1 MSYNKSE
8 KRGSTTENL
17 SDFRALKKDHKIT
30 GHLITYLIFTGLVI
44 VICAFYSNKEDQNF
58 SKILFVLFMT
68 PLLYFFINNW
78 FRKLKGKLLYNES
91 SIHYEGYTYNFIP
104 WKVNVD
110 ISFEDI
116 ATARVTEE
124 RYPLNPINPIYLI
137 IKKHDNTELKLNA
150 TYFKK
155 QDVTEFVYLHL
166 LEKLQQIPCSTENS
180 TTPTKLKVNLFQHTE
195 NVIVF
200 IISAIFLFLTLL
212 LISRGIALGL
222 FTGILF
228 LLLISIIPLL
238 RIIYINIRGKFSH
251 TDTELHYEGY
261 SFSMFPEKIECNI
274 PFAGIKEVQIWTD
287 IVDGGNGPDSLRDK
301 LLIRNYDNTET
312 LMNICY
318 FINDEVFEVIYR
330 NMLKHSMKNPFYLPQ
345 RYKICISKIKKQE
358 SDYFEIIHNNKYVP
372 AKNDKM
378 TLSVKTGD
386 ILVLR
391 CNKTIQMFRL
401 YDTSITAYNIEE
413 KTKKSWF

>member
-8 KRGSTTENL
+8 KCVSTTENL
-17 SDFRALKKDHKIT
+17 SNFRALKKDHKIT

-68 PLLYFFINNW
+68 PLLYFFISNW

-124 RYPLNPINPIYLI
+124 RYSLNPHNPIYLI

-150 TYFKK
+150 TYFKR
-155 QDVTEFVYLHL
+155 QDVTEFAYLHL
-166 LEKLQQIPCSTENS
+166 LKKLQQHPSSIDNT
-180 TTPTKLKVNLFQHTE
+180 TTPTTLKINVFKHVE
-195 NVIVF
+195 NIFVL
-200 IISAIFLFLTLL
+200 IISAILLFVTLL
-212 LISRGIALGL
+212 LISVGIAFGL

-228 LLLISIIPLL
+228 LLVSIIPLL
-238 RIIYINIRGKFSH
+238 RTIYINIRGKFSH

-261 SFSMFPEKIECNI
+261 SFSMFPEKIECDI
-274 PFAGIKEVQIWTD
+274 PFAEIKEVQIWTD
-287 IVDGGNGPDSLRDK
+287 IVDGGSGPDYCRDK
-301 LLIRNYDNTET
+301 LLIKTYDNTET
-312 LMNICY
+312 LLNICY
-318 FINDEVFEVIYR
+318 FNNDDIYEIIYR
-330 NMLKHSMKNPFYLPQ
+330 NMLKHSMTNPIVHPKQYEV
-345 RYKICISKIKKQE
+345 CISKIKKLKT
-358 SDYFEIIHNNKYVP
+358 DYFEVFHNNKYISTDE
-372 AKNDKM
+372 DKF

-386 ILVLR
+386 ILVLK

>member
-8 KRGSTTENL
+8 KRVSTTENL

-30 GHLITYLIFTGLVI
+30 GHLITYLFFTGLVI

-68 PLLYFFINNW
+68 PLLYFFISNW

-124 RYPLNPINPIYLI
+124 RYSLNPHNPIYLI
-137 IKKHDNTELKLNA
+137 IKKHDNTKLKLNA

-155 QDVTEFVYLHL
+155 QDVAEFVHLHL
-166 LEKLQQIPCSTENS
+166 LKKLQQHPSSTESS
-180 TTPTKLKVNLFQHTE
+180 TTPTAIKINKFKNNENIYFFILTGVLLFIT
-195 NVIVF
+195 
-200 IISAIFLFLTLL
+200 LFLM
-212 LISRGIALGL
+212 SGNFAFGL
-222 FTGILF
+222 FTGVLF
-228 LLLISIIPLL
+228 LLISIFPLL
-238 RIIYINIRGKFSH
+238 RIIYINIKGKFSH

-261 SFSMFPEKIECNI
+261 SFSMFPEKIECDI
-274 PFAGIKEVQIWTD
+274 PFEKIAEAQIWTD
-287 IVDGGNGPDSLRDK
+287 LSAGGSVNYYYDK
-301 LLIRNYDNTET
+301 LLIKTYDNTET
-312 LMNICY
+312 LLNICY
-318 FINDEVFEVIYR
+318 FNNDEVFEIIYQ
-330 NMLKHSMKNPFYLPQ
+330 NMLKHSMTNPIVHPKQYEV
-345 RYKICISKIKKQE
+345 CISKIKKQK
-358 SDYFEIIHNNKYVP
+358 SDYFEVFHNNKYISTDE
-372 AKNDKM
+372 DKF

-391 CNKTIQMFRL
+391 CNRTIQMFRL

>member
-8 KRGSTTENL
+8 KRVSSTENL

-44 VICAFYSNKEDQNF
+44 VICAFYSNKEDQTF

-68 PLLYFFINNW
+68 PLLYFFISNW

-124 RYPLNPINPIYLI
+124 RYSLNPINPIYLI

-166 LEKLQQIPCSTENS
+166 LKKLQQHPSSIDNT
-180 TTPTKLKVNLFQHTE
+180 TTPTTLKINFFKHVE
-195 NVIVF
+195 NIFVL
-200 IISAIFLFLTLL
+200 IISAILLFVTLL
-212 LISRGIALGL
+212 LISVSIALGL

-228 LLLISIIPLL
+228 LLISIIPLL
-238 RIIYINIRGKFSH
+238 RILYVNIKGKFSA
-251 TDTELHYEGY
+251 TDIKLHYEGY
-261 SFSMFPEKIECNI
+261 SFSMFPEKIECDI
-274 PFAGIKEVQIWTD
+274 PFEKIAEAQIWTD
-287 IVDGGNGPDSLRDK
+287 LSAGGSVTYYYDK
-301 LLIRNYDNTET
+301 LLIKTYDNTET
-312 LMNICY
+312 LLNICY
-318 FINDEVFEVIYR
+318 FNNDEVFEVIYQ
-330 NMLKHSMKNPFYLPQ
+330 NMLKHSMTSPIVHPEQYEV
-345 RYKICISKIKKQE
+345 CISKIKKLKT
-358 SDYFEIIHNNKYVP
+358 DYFEVFHNNKYISTDE
-372 AKNDKM
+372 DKF

>member
-30 GHLITYLIFTGLVI
+30 DHLITYLIFTGLVI
-44 VICAFYSNKEDQNF
+44 VICAFYSNKEDQTF

-68 PLLYFFINNW
+68 PLLYFFISNW

-124 RYPLNPINPIYLI
+124 RYSLNPINPIYLI

-200 IISAIFLFLTLL
+200 ITTGVVLLVTLL
-212 LISRGIALGL
+212 KFRLGL
-222 FTGILF
+222 ILGIILSF
-228 LLLISIIPLL
+228 FIIPLL
-238 RIIYINIRGKFSH
+238 LRILYVNIKGKFSA
-251 TDTELHYEGY
+251 TDIKLHYEGY
-261 SFSMFPEKIECNI
+261 SFSLFPKKINCDI
-274 PFAGIKEVQIWTD
+274 LFAGIKEVQIWTD

-345 RYKICISKIKKQE
+345 RYKICISKIKKQK
-358 SDYFEIIHNNKYVP
+358 SDYFEIFHNYKYVP

-391 CNKTIQMFRL
+391 CNRTIQIFRL
-401 YDTSITAYNIEE
+401 HNTSITTYNMED
-413 KTKKSWF
+413 KTKKSWY

>member
-8 KRGSTTENL
+8 KRVSTTENL

-30 GHLITYLIFTGLVI
+30 GHLITYLFFTGLVI

-68 PLLYFFINNW
+68 PLLYFFISNW

-124 RYPLNPINPIYLI
+124 IYSLNPHNPIYLI

-195 NVIVF
+195 NVIVL

-261 SFSMFPEKIECNI
+261 SFSMFPEKIECDI
-274 PFAGIKEVQIWTD
+274 PFEKIAEAQIWTD
-287 IVDGGNGPDSLRDK
+287 LSAGGSVTYYYDK
-301 LLIRNYDNTET
+301 LLIKTYDNTET
-312 LMNICY
+312 LLNICY
-318 FINDEVFEVIYR
+318 FNNDEVFEVIYQ
-330 NMLKHSMKNPFYLPQ
+330 NMLKHSMTNPIVHPKQYEV
-345 RYKICISKIKKQE
+345 CISKIKKLKT
-358 SDYFEIIHNNKYVP
+358 DYFEVFHNNKYISTDE
-372 AKNDKM
+372 DKF

-401 YDTSITAYNIEE
+401 HDTSITAYNIEE

>member
-44 VICAFYSNKEDQNF
+44 VICAFYSNKEDQTF

-68 PLLYFFINNW
+68 PLLYFFISNW

-124 RYPLNPINPIYLI
+124 RYSLNPINPIYLI

-200 IISAIFLFLTLL
+200 ITTGVVLLVTLL
-212 LISRGIALGL
+212 KFRLGL
-222 FTGILF
+222 ILGIILSF
-228 LLLISIIPLL
+228 FIIPLL
-238 RIIYINIRGKFSH
+238 LRILYVNIKGIFSA
-251 TDTELHYEGY
+251 TDIKLHYEGY
-261 SFSMFPEKIECNI
+261 SFSLFPKKINCDI
-274 PFAGIKEVQIWTD
+274 LFAGIKEVQIWTD

-330 NMLKHSMKNPFYLPQ
+330 NMLKHSMKNPFYLPK

-391 CNKTIQMFRL
+391 CNRTIQIFRL
-401 YDTSITAYNIEE
+401 HNTSITTYNMED
-413 KTKKSWF
+413 KTKKSWY

>member
-8 KRGSTTENL
+8 KRVSSTENI

-68 PLLYFFINNW
+68 PLLYFFISNW

-124 RYPLNPINPIYLI
+124 RYSLNPINPIYLI
-137 IKKHDNTELKLNA
+137 IKKYDNTELKLNA

-155 QDVTEFVYLHL
+155 QDVAEFVYLHL
-166 LEKLQQIPCSTENS
+166 LKKLQQHPSSIDNT
-180 TTPTKLKVNLFQHTE
+180 TTPTTLKINFFKHVE
-195 NVIVF
+195 NIFVL
-200 IISAIFLFLTLL
+200 IISAILLFVTLL
-212 LISRGIALGL
+212 LISVSIALGL

-228 LLLISIIPLL
+228 LLISIIPLL
-238 RIIYINIRGKFSH
+238 RILYVNIKGKFSA
-251 TDTELHYEGY
+251 TDIKLHYEGY
-261 SFSMFPEKIECNI
+261 SFSMFPEKIECDI
-274 PFAGIKEVQIWTD
+274 PFE
-287 IVDGGNGPDSLRDK
+287 K
-301 LLIRNYDNTET
+301 LLKHKYGQIYLQEEASPIT
-312 LMNICY
+312 M
-318 FINDEVFEVIYR
+318 INF
-330 NMLKHSMKNPFYLPQ
+330 LSKLTTTQ
-345 RYKICISKIKKQE
+345 RPS
-358 SDYFEIIHNNKYVP
+358 
-372 AKNDKM
+372 
-378 TLSVKTGD
+378 
-386 ILVLR
+386 
-391 CNKTIQMFRL
+391 
-401 YDTSITAYNIEE
+401 
-413 KTKKSWF
+413 

>member
-8 KRGSTTENL
+8 KRVSTTENL

-68 PLLYFFINNW
+68 PLLYFFISNW

-124 RYPLNPINPIYLI
+124 RYSLNPINPIYLI

-200 IISAIFLFLTLL
+200 ITTGVVLLVTLL
-212 LISRGIALGL
+212 KFRLGL
-222 FTGILF
+222 ILGIILSF
-228 LLLISIIPLL
+228 FIIPLL
-238 RIIYINIRGKFSH
+238 LRTIYINIRGKFSH

-261 SFSMFPEKIECNI
+261 SFSMFPEKIECDI
-274 PFAGIKEVQIWTD
+274 PFEKIAEAQIWTD
-287 IVDGGNGPDSLRDK
+287 LSAGGSVTYYYDK
-301 LLIRNYDNTET
+301 LLIKTYDNTET
-312 LMNICY
+312 LLNICY
-318 FINDEVFEVIYR
+318 FNNDEVFEVIYQ
-330 NMLKHSMKNPFYLPQ
+330 NMLKHRMTSPIVHPKQYEV
-345 RYKICISKIKKQE
+345 CISKIKKLKT
-358 SDYFEIIHNNKYVP
+358 DYFEVFHNNKLLLS
-372 AKNDKM
+372 AKHNNALPTISKRVVGSLFILDKPP
-378 TLSVKTGD
+378 L
-386 ILVLR
+386 LV
-391 CNKTIQMFRL
+391 
-401 YDTSITAYNIEE
+401 
-413 KTKKSWF
+413 

>member
-8 KRGSTTENL
+8 KRVSTTENL

-68 PLLYFFINNW
+68 PLLYFFISNW

-124 RYPLNPINPIYLI
+124 RYSLNPINPIYLI

-155 QDVTEFVYLHL
+155 QDVAEFVYLHL
-166 LEKLQQIPCSTENS
+166 LKKLQQHPSSIDNT
-180 TTPTKLKVNLFQHTE
+180 TTPTTLKINFFKHVE
-195 NVIVF
+195 NIFVL
-200 IISAIFLFLTLL
+200 IISAILLFVTLL
-212 LISRGIALGL
+212 LISVSIALGL

-228 LLLISIIPLL
+228 LLISIIPLL
-238 RIIYINIRGKFSH
+238 RILYVNIKGKFSA
-251 TDTELHYEGY
+251 TDIKLHYEGY
-261 SFSMFPEKIECNI
+261 SFSMFPEKIECDI
-274 PFAGIKEVQIWTD
+274 PFEKIAEAQIWTD
-287 IVDGGNGPDSLRDK
+287 LSAGGSVTYYYDK
-301 LLIRNYDNTET
+301 LLIKTYDNTET
-312 LMNICY
+312 LLNICY
-318 FINDEVFEVIYR
+318 FNNDEVFEVIYQ
-330 NMLKHSMKNPFYLPQ
+330 NMLKHSMTNPIVHPKQYEV
-345 RYKICISKIKKQE
+345 CISKIKKLKT
-358 SDYFEIIHNNKYVP
+358 DYFEVFHNNKYISTDE
-372 AKNDKM
+372 DKF

-401 YDTSITAYNIEE
+401 HDTSITAYNIEE

>member
-8 KRGSTTENL
+8 KRVSTTENL

-68 PLLYFFINNW
+68 PLLYFFISNW

-124 RYPLNPINPIYLI
+124 RYSLNPINPIYLI

-155 QDVTEFVYLHL
+155 QDVAEFVYLHL
-166 LEKLQQIPCSTENS
+166 LKKLQQHPSSIDNT
-180 TTPTKLKVNLFQHTE
+180 TTPTTLKINFFKHVE
-195 NVIVF
+195 NIFVL
-200 IISAIFLFLTLL
+200 IISAILLFVTLL
-212 LISRGIALGL
+212 LISVSIALGL

-228 LLLISIIPLL
+228 LLISIIPLL
-238 RIIYINIRGKFSH
+238 RILYVNIKGKFSA
-251 TDTELHYEGY
+251 TDIKLHYEGY
-261 SFSMFPEKIECNI
+261 SFSMFPEKIECDI
-274 PFAGIKEVQIWTD
+274 PFEKIAEAQIWTD
-287 IVDGGNGPDSLRDK
+287 LSAGGSVTYYYDK
-301 LLIRNYDNTET
+301 LLIKTYDNTET
-312 LMNICY
+312 LLNICY
-318 FINDEVFEVIYR
+318 FNNDEVFEVIYQ
-330 NMLKHSMKNPFYLPQ
+330 NMLKHSMTSPIVHPEQYEV
-345 RYKICISKIKKQE
+345 CISKIKKLKT
-358 SDYFEIIHNNKYVP
+358 DYFEVFHNNKYISTDE
-372 AKNDKM
+372 DKF

-401 YDTSITAYNIEE
+401 HDTSITAYNIEE

>member
-8 KRGSTTENL
+8 KRVSTTENL

-30 GHLITYLIFTGLVI
+30 GHIITYLIFTGLVI

-68 PLLYFFINNW
+68 PLLYFFISNW

-124 RYPLNPINPIYLI
+124 RYSLNPINPIYLI

-155 QDVTEFVYLHL
+155 QDVAEFVYLHL
-166 LEKLQQIPCSTENS
+166 LKKLQQHPSSIDNT
-180 TTPTKLKVNLFQHTE
+180 TTPTTLKINFFKHVE
-195 NVIVF
+195 NIFVL
-200 IISAIFLFLTLL
+200 IISAILLFVTLL
-212 LISRGIALGL
+212 LISVSIALGL

-228 LLLISIIPLL
+228 LLISIIPLL
-238 RIIYINIRGKFSH
+238 RILYVNIKGKFSA
-251 TDTELHYEGY
+251 TDIKLHYEGY
-261 SFSMFPEKIECNI
+261 SFSMFPEKIECDI
-274 PFAGIKEVQIWTD
+274 PFEKIAEAQIWTD
-287 IVDGGNGPDSLRDK
+287 LSAGGSVTYYYDK
-301 LLIRNYDNTET
+301 LLIKTYDNTET
-312 LMNICY
+312 LLNICY
-318 FINDEVFEVIYR
+318 FNNDEVFEVIYQ
-330 NMLKHSMKNPFYLPQ
+330 NMLKHSMTNPIVHPKQYEV
-345 RYKICISKIKKQE
+345 CISKIKKLKT
-358 SDYFEIIHNNKYVP
+358 DYFEVFHNNKYISTDE
-372 AKNDKM
+372 DKF

-401 YDTSITAYNIEE
+401 HDTSITAYNIEE

>member
-8 KRGSTTENL
+8 KRVSTTENL

-44 VICAFYSNKEDQNF
+44 VICAFYSNKEDQTF

-68 PLLYFFINNW
+68 PLLYFFISNW

-180 TTPTKLKVNLFQHTE
+180 TTPTKLKVNIFQHTE

-200 IISAIFLFLTLL
+200 IISAIFLFLTLF

-261 SFSMFPEKIECNI
+261 SFSMFPEKIECDI
-274 PFAGIKEVQIWTD
+274 PFAGIKELQIWTD

-358 SDYFEIIHNNKYVP
+358 SDYFEVFHNNKYISTDE
-372 AKNDKM
+372 DKF

>member
-8 KRGSTTENL
+8 KRVSTTENL

-44 VICAFYSNKEDQNF
+44 VICAFYSDKEDQTF

-68 PLLYFFINNW
+68 PLLYFFISNW

-261 SFSMFPEKIECNI
+261 SFSLFPKKINCDI
-274 PFAGIKEVQIWTD
+274 LFAGIKEVQIWTD

>member
-8 KRGSTTENL
+8 KRVSTTENL

-30 GHLITYLIFTGLVI
+30 GHLITYLISTGLVI

-68 PLLYFFINNW
+68 PLLYFFISNW

-124 RYPLNPINPIYLI
+124 RYSLNPINPIYLI

-166 LEKLQQIPCSTENS
+166 LEKLQQIPCSTESS

-200 IISAIFLFLTLL
+200 ITTGVVLLVTLL
-212 LISRGIALGL
+212 KFRLGL
-222 FTGILF
+222 ILGIILSF
-228 LLLISIIPLL
+228 FIIPLLL

-261 SFSMFPEKIECNI
+261 SFSMFPEKIECDI
-274 PFAGIKEVQIWTD
+274 PFEKIAEAQIWTD
-287 IVDGGNGPDSLRDK
+287 LSAGGSVTYYYDK
-301 LLIRNYDNTET
+301 LLIKTYDNTET
-312 LMNICY
+312 LLNICY
-318 FINDEVFEVIYR
+318 FNNDEVFEVIYQ
-330 NMLKHSMKNPFYLPQ
+330 NMLKHSMTNPIVHPKQYEV
-345 RYKICISKIKKQE
+345 CISKIKKLKT
-358 SDYFEIIHNNKYVP
+358 DYFEVFHNNKYISTDE
-372 AKNDKM
+372 DKF

-391 CNKTIQMFRL
+391 CNRTIQIFRL
-401 YDTSITAYNIEE
+401 HNTSITEYNMEE

>member
-8 KRGSTTENL
+8 KRVSTTENL

-30 GHLITYLIFTGLVI
+30 GHIITYLIFTGLVI

-68 PLLYFFINNW
+68 PLLYFFISNW

-124 RYPLNPINPIYLI
+124 RYSLNPINPIYLI

-155 QDVTEFVYLHL
+155 QDVAEFVYLHL
-166 LEKLQQIPCSTENS
+166 LKKLQQHPSSIDNT
-180 TTPTKLKVNLFQHTE
+180 TTPTTLKINFFKHVE
-195 NVIVF
+195 NIFVL
-200 IISAIFLFLTLL
+200 IISAILLFVTLL
-212 LISRGIALGL
+212 LISVSIALGL

-228 LLLISIIPLL
+228 LLISIIPLL
-238 RIIYINIRGKFSH
+238 RILYVNIKGKFSA
-251 TDTELHYEGY
+251 TDIKLHYEGY
-261 SFSMFPEKIECNI
+261 SFSMFPEKIECDI
-274 PFAGIKEVQIWTD
+274 PFEKIAEAQIWTD
-287 IVDGGNGPDSLRDK
+287 LSAGGSVTYYYDK
-301 LLIRNYDNTET
+301 LLIKTYDNTET
-312 LMNICY
+312 LLNICY
-318 FINDEVFEVIYR
+318 FNNDEVFEVIYQ
-330 NMLKHSMKNPFYLPQ
+330 NMLKHSMTSPIVHPEQYEV
-345 RYKICISKIKKQE
+345 CISKIKKLKT
-358 SDYFEIIHNNKYVP
+358 DYFEVFHNNKYISTDE
-372 AKNDKM
+372 DKF

-401 YDTSITAYNIEE
+401 HDTSITAYNIEE

>member
-8 KRGSTTENL
+8 KRGSSTENL

-30 GHLITYLIFTGLVI
+30 GHLITYLISTGLVI

-68 PLLYFFINNW
+68 PLLYFFISNW

-124 RYPLNPINPIYLI
+124 RYSLNPINPIYLI

-155 QDVTEFVYLHL
+155 QDVAEFVYLHL
-166 LEKLQQIPCSTENS
+166 LEKLQQIPCSTESS

-200 IISAIFLFLTLL
+200 ITTGVVLLVTLL
-212 LISRGIALGL
+212 KFRLGL
-222 FTGILF
+222 ILGIILSF
-228 LLLISIIPLL
+228 FIIPLLL

-261 SFSMFPEKIECNI
+261 SFSMFPEKIECDI
-274 PFAGIKEVQIWTD
+274 PFEKIAEAQIWTD
-287 IVDGGNGPDSLRDK
+287 LSAGGSVTYYYDK
-301 LLIRNYDNTET
+301 LLIKTYDNTET
-312 LMNICY
+312 LLNICY
-318 FINDEVFEVIYR
+318 FNNDEVFEVIYQ
-330 NMLKHSMKNPFYLPQ
+330 NMLKHRMTSPIVHPKQYEV
-345 RYKICISKIKKQE
+345 CISKIKKLKT
-358 SDYFEIIHNNKYVP
+358 DYFEVFHNNKYISTDE
-372 AKNDKM
+372 DKF

-386 ILVLR
+386 ILVLK

-401 YDTSITAYNIEE
+401 HDTSITAYNIEE

>member
-8 KRGSTTENL
+8 KRVSSTENL

-68 PLLYFFINNW
+68 PLLYFFISNW

-124 RYPLNPINPIYLI
+124 RYSLNPINPIYLI

-155 QDVTEFVYLHL
+155 QDVAEFVYLHL
-166 LEKLQQIPCSTENS
+166 LKKLQQHPSSIDNT
-180 TTPTKLKVNLFQHTE
+180 TTPTTLKINFFKHVE
-195 NVIVF
+195 NIFVL
-200 IISAIFLFLTLL
+200 IISAILLFVTLL
-212 LISRGIALGL
+212 LISVSIALDL

-228 LLLISIIPLL
+228 LLISIIPLL
-238 RIIYINIRGKFSH
+238 RILYVNIKGKFSA
-251 TDTELHYEGY
+251 TDIKLHYEGY
-261 SFSMFPEKIECNI
+261 SFSMFPEKIECDI
-274 PFAGIKEVQIWTD
+274 PFEKIAETQIWTD
-287 IVDGGNGPDSLRDK
+287 LSAGGSVTYYYDK
-301 LLIRNYDNTET
+301 LLIKTYDNTET
-312 LMNICY
+312 LLNICY
-318 FINDEVFEVIYR
+318 FNNDEVFEVIYQ
-330 NMLKHSMKNPFYLPQ
+330 NMLKHSMTSPIVHPEQYEV
-345 RYKICISKIKKQE
+345 CISKIKKLKT
-358 SDYFEIIHNNKYVP
+358 DYFEVFHNNKYISTDE
-372 AKNDKM
+372 DKF

>member
-17 SDFRALKKDHKIT
+17 SDFRALKKDHKVIN
-30 GHLITYLIFTGLVI
+30 HILIYLLLIGGTIALWGIYKDNEKL
-44 VICAFYSNKEDQNF
+44 NF
-58 SKILFVLFMT
+58 SLLIV
-68 PLLYFFINNW
+68 PLLYLFISNW

-110 ISFEDI
+110 IPFEDI

-124 RYPLNPINPIYLI
+124 RYSLTPKNPIYLI

-150 TYFKK
+150 TYFKR

-166 LEKLQQIPCSTENS
+166 LKRLQQHPSSIDST
-180 TTPTKLKVNLFQHTE
+180 TTPTTLKINIFQHSE
-195 NVIVF
+195 NLITF
-200 IISAIFLFLTLL
+200 ITIGIFLFITLS
-212 LISRGIALGL
+212 IMCVNFRGGL
-222 FTGILF
+222 FLGVLFTF
-228 LLLISIIPLL
+228 LLIIPLL
-238 RIIYINIRGKFSH
+238 RILYVNIKGKFSA
-251 TDTELHYEGY
+251 TDIKLHYEGY
-261 SFSMFPEKIECNI
+261 SFSLFPKKVNCDIL
-274 PFAGIKEVQIWTD
+274 FAGIKEVQIWTD
-287 IVDGGNGPDSLRDK
+287 IVDGGKGPDSLRDK

-330 NMLKHSMKNPFYLPQ
+330 NMLKHSMKNPFYLPK

-391 CNKTIQMFRL
+391 CNRTIQIFRL
-401 YDTSITAYNIEE
+401 HNTSITTYNMED
-413 KTKKSWF
+413 KTKKSWY

>member
-44 VICAFYSNKEDQNF
+44 VICAFYSNKEDQTF

-68 PLLYFFINNW
+68 PLLYFFISNW

-124 RYPLNPINPIYLI
+124 RYSLNPINPIYLI

-200 IISAIFLFLTLL
+200 ITTGVVLLVTLL
-212 LISRGIALGL
+212 KFRLGL
-222 FTGILF
+222 ILGIILSF
-228 LLLISIIPLL
+228 FIIPLL
-238 RIIYINIRGKFSH
+238 LRILYVNIKGKFSA
-251 TDTELHYEGY
+251 TDIKLHYEGY
-261 SFSMFPEKIECNI
+261 SFSLFPKKVNCDIL
-274 PFAGIKEVQIWTD
+274 FAGIKEVQIWTD

-301 LLIRNYDNTET
+301 LLIRKYDNTET

-345 RYKICISKIKKQE
+345 RYKICISKIKKQK
-358 SDYFEIIHNNKYVP
+358 SDYFEIFHNYKYVP

-391 CNKTIQMFRL
+391 CNRTIQIFRL
-401 YDTSITAYNIEE
+401 HNTSITTYNMED
-413 KTKKSWF
+413 KTKKSWY

>member
-8 KRGSTTENL
+8 KRVSSTENI

-68 PLLYFFINNW
+68 PLLYFFISNW

-124 RYPLNPINPIYLI
+124 RYSLNPINPIYLI
-137 IKKHDNTELKLNA
+137 IKKYDNTELKLNA

-155 QDVTEFVYLHL
+155 QDVAEFVYLHL
-166 LEKLQQIPCSTENS
+166 LKKLQQHPSSIDNT
-180 TTPTKLKVNLFQHTE
+180 TTPTTLKINFFKHVE
-195 NVIVF
+195 NIFVL
-200 IISAIFLFLTLL
+200 IISAILLFVTLL
-212 LISRGIALGL
+212 LISVSIALGL

-228 LLLISIIPLL
+228 LLISIIPLL
-238 RIIYINIRGKFSH
+238 RILYVNIKGKFSA
-251 TDTELHYEGY
+251 TDIKLHYEGY
-261 SFSMFPEKIECNI
+261 SFSMFPEKIECDI
-274 PFAGIKEVQIWTD
+274 PFEKIAEAQIWTD
-287 IVDGGNGPDSLRDK
+287 LSAGGSVTYYYDK
-301 LLIRNYDNTET
+301 LLIKTYDNTET
-312 LMNICY
+312 LLNICY
-318 FINDEVFEVIYR
+318 FNNDEVFEVIYQ
-330 NMLKHSMKNPFYLPQ
+330 NMLKHSMTSPIVHPEQYEV
-345 RYKICISKIKKQE
+345 CISKIKKLKT
-358 SDYFEIIHNNKYVP
+358 DYFEVFHNNKYISTDE
-372 AKNDKM
+372 DKF

-401 YDTSITAYNIEE
+401 HDTSITAYNIEE

>member
-8 KRGSTTENL
+8 KRVSTTENL

-30 GHLITYLIFTGLVI
+30 GHLITYLISTGLVI

-68 PLLYFFINNW
+68 PLLYFFISNW

-124 RYPLNPINPIYLI
+124 RYSLNPINPIYLI

-166 LEKLQQIPCSTENS
+166 LEKLQQIPCSTESS

-200 IISAIFLFLTLL
+200 ITTGVVLLVTLL
-212 LISRGIALGL
+212 KFRLGL
-222 FTGILF
+222 ILGIILSF
-228 LLLISIIPLL
+228 FIIPLLL

-261 SFSMFPEKIECNI
+261 SFSMFPEKIECCV
-274 PFAGIKEVQIWTD
+274 PFAEIKEVQIWTD
-287 IVDGGNGPDSLRDK
+287 IVDGGRGSDYCRDK
-301 LLIRNYDNTET
+301 LLIRKYDNTET

-391 CNKTIQMFRL
+391 CNRTIQIFRL
-401 YDTSITAYNIEE
+401 HNTSITTYNMED
-413 KTKKSWF
+413 KTKKSWY

>member
-8 KRGSTTENL
+8 KRVSTTENL

-44 VICAFYSNKEDQNF
+44 VICAFYSDKEDQTF

-68 PLLYFFINNW
+68 PLLYFFISNW

-124 RYPLNPINPIYLI
+124 RYSLNPINPIYLI

-401 YDTSITAYNIEE
+401 YDTSITAYTIEE

>member
-68 PLLYFFINNW
+68 PLLYFFISNW

-124 RYPLNPINPIYLI
+124 RYSLNPINPIYLI

-200 IISAIFLFLTLL
+200 ITTGVVLLVTLL
-212 LISRGIALGL
+212 KFRLGL
-222 FTGILF
+222 ILGIILSF
-228 LLLISIIPLL
+228 FIIPLL
-238 RIIYINIRGKFSH
+238 LRILYVNIKGKFSA
-251 TDTELHYEGY
+251 TDIKLHYEGY
-261 SFSMFPEKIECNI
+261 SFSLFPKKVNCDIL
-274 PFAGIKEVQIWTD
+274 FAGIKEVQIWTD
-287 IVDGGNGPDSLRDK
+287 IVDGGKGPDSLRDK

-345 RYKICISKIKKQE
+345 RYKICISKIKKQK
-358 SDYFEIIHNNKYVP
+358 SDYFEIFHNYKYVP

-391 CNKTIQMFRL
+391 CNRTIQIFRL
-401 YDTSITAYNIEE
+401 HNTSITTYNMED
-413 KTKKSWF
+413 KTKKSWY

>member
-8 KRGSTTENL
+8 KRVSTTENL

-68 PLLYFFINNW
+68 PLLYFFISNW

-124 RYPLNPINPIYLI
+124 RYSLNPINPIYLI

-155 QDVTEFVYLHL
+155 QDVAEFVYLHL
-166 LEKLQQIPCSTENS
+166 LEKLQQHPSSIDNT
-180 TTPTKLKVNLFQHTE
+180 TTPTTLKINFFKHAE
-195 NVIVF
+195 NIFVL
-200 IISAIFLFLTLL
+200 IISAILLFVTLL
-212 LISRGIALGL
+212 LISVSIALGL

-228 LLLISIIPLL
+228 LLISIIPLL
-238 RIIYINIRGKFSH
+238 RILYVNIKGKFSA
-251 TDTELHYEGY
+251 TDIKLHYEGY
-261 SFSMFPEKIECNI
+261 SFSMFPEKIECDI
-274 PFAGIKEVQIWTD
+274 PFEKIAEAQIWTD
-287 IVDGGNGPDSLRDK
+287 LSAGGSVTYYYDK
-301 LLIRNYDNTET
+301 LLIKTYDNTET
-312 LMNICY
+312 LLNICY
-318 FINDEVFEVIYR
+318 FNNDEVFEVIYQ
-330 NMLKHSMKNPFYLPQ
+330 NMLKHSMTSPIVHPEQYEV
-345 RYKICISKIKKQE
+345 CISKIKKLKT
-358 SDYFEIIHNNKYVP
+358 DYFEVFHNNKYISTDE
-372 AKNDKM
+372 DKF

>member
-8 KRGSTTENL
+8 KRVSTTENL

-44 VICAFYSNKEDQNF
+44 VICAFYSNKEDQTF

-68 PLLYFFINNW
+68 PLLYFFISNW

-91 SIHYEGYTYNFIP
+91 FIHYEGYTYNFIP

-195 NVIVF
+195 NVIVL

-301 LLIRNYDNTET
+301 LLIRKYDNTET

-318 FINDEVFEVIYR
+318 FNNDEVFEVIYQ

-345 RYKICISKIKKQE
+345 RYKICISIIKKQE
-358 SDYFEIIHNNKYVP
+358 SDYFEIFHNYKYVP

-391 CNKTIQMFRL
+391 CNRTIQIFRL
-401 YDTSITAYNIEE
+401 HDTSITAYNIEE
-413 KTKKSWF
+413 KTKKSWY

>member
-8 KRGSTTENL
+8 KRVSTTENL

-44 VICAFYSNKEDQNF
+44 VICAFYSDKEDQTF

-68 PLLYFFINNW
+68 PLLYFFISNW

-124 RYPLNPINPIYLI
+124 RYSLNPINPIYLI

-166 LEKLQQIPCSTENS
+166 LEKLHPIPCSTENS

-200 IISAIFLFLTLL
+200 ITTGVVLLVTLL
-212 LISRGIALGL
+212 KFRLGL
-222 FTGILF
+222 ILGIILSF
-228 LLLISIIPLL
+228 FIIPFLL

-261 SFSMFPEKIECNI
+261 SFSMFPEKIECDI
-274 PFAGIKEVQIWTD
+274 PFEKIAEAQIWTD
-287 IVDGGNGPDSLRDK
+287 LSAGGSVTYYYDK
-301 LLIRNYDNTET
+301 LLIKTYDNTET
-312 LMNICY
+312 LLNICY
-318 FINDEVFEVIYR
+318 FNNDEVFEVIYQ
-330 NMLKHSMKNPFYLPQ
+330 NMLKHSMTNPIVHPKQYEV
-345 RYKICISKIKKQE
+345 CISKIKKLKT
-358 SDYFEIIHNNKYVP
+358 DYFEVFHNNKYISTDE
-372 AKNDKM
+372 DKF

-391 CNKTIQMFRL
+391 CNRTIQMFRL
-401 YDTSITAYNIEE
+401 HDTSITAYNIEE

>member
-8 KRGSTTENL
+8 KRVSTTENL

-44 VICAFYSNKEDQNF
+44 VICAFYSNKEGQNF

-68 PLLYFFINNW
+68 PLLYFFISNW

-124 RYPLNPINPIYLI
+124 RYSLNPHNPVYLI

-155 QDVTEFVYLHL
+155 QDVAEFVYLHL
-166 LEKLQQIPCSTENS
+166 LKKLQQHPSSIDNT
-180 TTPTKLKVNLFQHTE
+180 TTPTTLKINFFKHVE
-195 NVIVF
+195 NIFVL
-200 IISAIFLFLTLL
+200 IISAILLFVTLL
-212 LISRGIALGL
+212 LISVGIALGL

-228 LLLISIIPLL
+228 LLVSIIPLL

-261 SFSMFPEKIECNI
+261 SFSMFPEKIECDI

-287 IVDGGNGPDSLRDK
+287 LSAGGSVTYYYDK
-301 LLIRNYDNTET
+301 LLIKTYDNTET
-312 LMNICY
+312 LLNICY
-318 FINDEVFEVIYR
+318 FNNDEVFEVIYQ
-330 NMLKHSMKNPFYLPQ
+330 NMLKHRMTSPIVHPKQYEV
-345 RYKICISKIKKQE
+345 CISKIKKLKT
-358 SDYFEIIHNNKYVP
+358 DYFEVFHNNKYISTDE
-372 AKNDKM
+372 DKF

-391 CNKTIQMFRL
+391 CNRTIQIFRL
-401 YDTSITAYNIEE
+401 HNTSITTYNMED

>member
-8 KRGSTTENL
+8 KRVSTTENL

-68 PLLYFFINNW
+68 PLLYFFISNW

-166 LEKLQQIPCSTENS
+166 LEKLQQIPCSTESS

-200 IISAIFLFLTLL
+200 ITTGVVLLVTLL
-212 LISRGIALGL
+212 KFRLGL
-222 FTGILF
+222 ILGIILSF
-228 LLLISIIPLL
+228 FIIPLLL

-261 SFSMFPEKIECNI
+261 SFSMFPKKIKCDI
-274 PFAGIKEVQIWTD
+274 PFAEIAEAQIWID
-287 IVDGGNGPDSLRDK
+287 VVEGGNGPDYYRDK
-301 LLIRNYDNTET
+301 LLVKTYDKTET

-330 NMLKHSMKNPFYLPQ
+330 KMLKHSLTNPIVNPKQYEV
-345 RYKICISKIKKQE
+345 CISRIKKQKT
-358 SDYFEIIHNNKYVP
+358 DYFEIFH
-372 AKNDKM
+372 NDKYIS
-378 TLSVKTGD
+378 TDEDKLILSVKTGD

-391 CNKTIQMFRL
+391 CNKTIQIFRL
-401 YDTSITAYNIEE
+401 YNPSITEYTMED
-413 KTKKSWF
+413 KTKKTWF

>member
-8 KRGSTTENL
+8 KRVSSTENL

-68 PLLYFFINNW
+68 PLLYFFISNW

-124 RYPLNPINPIYLI
+124 RYSLNPINPIYLI

-155 QDVTEFVYLHL
+155 QDVAEFVYLHL
-166 LEKLQQIPCSTENS
+166 LKKLQQHPSSIDNT
-180 TTPTKLKVNLFQHTE
+180 TTPTTLKINFFKHVE
-195 NVIVF
+195 NIFVL
-200 IISAIFLFLTLL
+200 IISAILLFVTLL
-212 LISRGIALGL
+212 LISVSIALGL

-228 LLLISIIPLL
+228 LLISIIPLL
-238 RIIYINIRGKFSH
+238 RILYVNIKGKFSA
-251 TDTELHYEGY
+251 TDIKLHYEGY
-261 SFSMFPEKIECNI
+261 SFSMFPEKIECDI
-274 PFAGIKEVQIWTD
+274 PFEKIAEAQIWTD
-287 IVDGGNGPDSLRDK
+287 LSAGGSVTYYYDK
-301 LLIRNYDNTET
+301 LLIKTYDNTET
-312 LMNICY
+312 LLNICY
-318 FINDEVFEVIYR
+318 FNNDEVFEVIYQ
-330 NMLKHSMKNPFYLPQ
+330 NMLKHSMTSPIVHPEQYEV
-345 RYKICISKIKKQE
+345 CISKIKKLKT
-358 SDYFEIIHNNKYVP
+358 DYFEVFHNNKYISTDE
-372 AKNDKM
+372 DKF

-386 ILVLR
+386 VLVLR
-391 CNKTIQMFRL
+391 CNRTIQMFRL